1 MNAKNAYKIVPCSVS
16 YCFTGL
22 KIYTGVLSSKAIHAR
37 LPINSKW
44 MMSTTIITMNWGL
57 MDPVHICIMRSWK
70 HIKNKE

>member
-1 MNAKNAYKIVPCSVS
+1 MNTKNAYKIVPCSVS

-22 KIYTGVLSSKAIHAR
+22 KIYTGVLSSKAIHVR

-57 MDPVHICIMRSWK
+57 TDPVHICIMRSWK